1 VRRVV
6 GTIVFGG
13 VALYFASG
21 GGSVGLVAV
30 VVAYIVGA
38 ASVALGPAWLGEPGK
53 LPPRYGVAAAGS
65 ALGLIV
71 AGAAA
76 ALGVPAVGLVF
87 AGVMSAFVGGVSL
100 GLVLIRFPDAQGR
113 RP

>member
-1 VRRVV
+1 MRRIV

-13 VALYFASG
+13 IAIYFASG
-21 GGSVGLVAV
+21 GGSVGLIAV
-30 VVAYIVGA
+30 VMAYVVGV

-65 ALGLIV
+65 AFGLII

-76 ALGVPAVGLVF
+76 ALGVPTASLVV
-87 AGVMSAFVGGVSL
+87 AGVMSAFVGGALL
-100 GLVLIRFPDAQGR
+100 GLVLIRFPDAPR
-113 RP
+113 